1 MRRLVQ
7 IFLLLTFVASAQ
19 GQLQYQTADSIRR
32 ALSEIGS
39 VNRTAKVE
47 LLIRLSSETFYSD
60 TSLAFSYANDALALA
75 QASRNKEL
83 MAKAAKNL
91 GKLFYRKSDFTSA
104 LKYFNLTLQYNT
116 VAGNVNEI
124 AASYNNIG
132 VVFNRL
138 GYYDLALKNHL
149 QQQRINEETGNLQGL
164 AISNRN
170 IGNIYINL
178 KENDKALL
186 YYQASLEISEQLD
199 DSASMATALINLG
212 VVNMELERYEQA
224 RRYLNQALL
233 IKIKTNDKV
242 NITALY
248 ANLGVVAASVGEPR
262 QAISYF
268 SKSLDLARQINHRH
282 YTAVALKN
290 LGETFLKLGE
300 RLTSFGYLQE
310 ALTVS
315 EEIEARDLTA
325 SIHATLSQWHEEQ
338 NDFAAALYNFRIATA
353 IRDSLL
359 NTEKSRQMKNMQL
372 VYEVEKRET
381 EILGQKVAI
390 ERLKTG
396 QVYLLLVIIMVLTL
410 VFVFYYRYRTKRR
423 LSRQLEVKVAEALH
437 KEKEQQQIIA
447 HQSSLTSLGEL
458 ASAIAHEI
466 KQPLQNISLAN
477 EDLQIENAAGNV
489 NKQSIADITTDIAE
503 DIRRIKFIISEV
515 SNFSR
520 GQLEDITEW
529 FDVNTRIRNAFSL
542 ARIKFSNT
550 HIRVDFD
557 LDENIPK
564 ILGNPYKFEQVIVIF
579 YNNAKDAIE
588 EKEQTLNVS
597 FDKKMVVKSY
607 YQDSNVIIEV
617 ADNGIGIPK
626 ENHTRIFMPFFTT
639 KPLGK
644 GSGLGLSIS
653 LGIAK
658 EMGGLIE
665 IESDEMEGT
674 LMRLKIPKKNL
685 KPPR

>member
-1 MRRLVQ
+1 MKLLVQ
-7 IFLLLTFVASAQ
+7 IFIVFFFIGSLQ
-19 GQLQYQTADSIRR
+19 GQLQYRSSDSLRK
-32 ALSEIGS
+32 ALSELSAEDRAG
-39 VNRTAKVE
+39 KVE
-47 LLIRLSSETFYSD
+47 LLIKFSSETYYND
-60 TSLAFSYANDALALA
+60 TSLAFGYASDALLLA
-75 QASRNKEL
+75 QATRDKEL

-91 GKLFYRKSDFTSA
+91 GKLYYRKSDFSNA
-104 LKYFNLTLQYNT
+104 LKYFKLTLQYNT
-116 VAGNVNEI
+116 DAGDVNEM

-138 GYYDLALKNHL
+138 GYYDLALQNHL

-178 KENDKALL
+178 KENDKALQ

-199 DSASMATALINLG
+199 DSTSIATALINLG
-212 VVNMELERYEQA
+212 VVNTELERYEQA
-224 RRYLNQALL
+224 RRYLSKALMM
-233 IKIKTNDKV
+233 KINTNDKV
-242 NITALY
+242 NITVLY
-248 ANLGVVAASVGEPR
+248 ANLGVVAVSQNDLR

-268 SKSLDLARQINHRH
+268 EQSLELARQINHRH
-282 YTAVALKN
+282 YMAVALKN
-290 LGETFLKLGE
+290 LGESYLKLGE
-300 RLTSFGYLQE
+300 PVASYGYLME

-315 EEIEARDLTA
+315 KQIDARDLTA
-325 SIHATLSQWHEEQ
+325 SIHATLSRWYEEQ
-338 NDFAAALYNFRIATA
+338 NDFAQALDNFRVATT

-359 NTEKSRQMKNMQL
+359 NSEKSRQMKNMQL
-372 VYEVEKRET
+372 VYEVEKKES

-396 QVYLLLVIIMVLTL
+396 QVYLLLGIVIVLAL
-410 VFVFYYRYRTKRR
+410 VFVFYYRYRTKRK
-423 LSRQLEVKVAEALH
+423 LSRQLEEKVAIALN

-466 KQPLQNISLAN
+466 KQPLQNILLAN
-477 EDLQIENAAGNV
+477 EDLQIENAAGKIDKNT
-489 NKQSIADITTDIAE
+489 IADITSDINE

-529 FDVNTRIRNAFSL
+529 FDANTHIKNAFSL
-542 ARIKFSNT
+542 ARIKFSNN

-557 LDENIPK
+557 LDENIPN
-564 ILGNPYKFEQVIVIF
+564 IRGNPYKFEQVVVIF
-579 YNNAKDAIE
+579 YNNAKDAID
-588 EKEQTLNVS
+588 EKEQKLEEA
-597 FDKKMVVKSY
+597 FDKMMRVKSY
-607 YQDSNVIIEV
+607 CEGTNVIIEV
-617 ADNGIGIPK
+617 ADNGIGIP
-626 ENHTRIFMPFFTT
+626 EINRTRIFMPFFTT

-658 EMGGLIE
+658 EMDGRIE
-665 IESDEMEGT
+665 MESREMEGT
-674 LMRLKIPKKNL
+674 VMRLMIPLKKI
-685 KPPR
+685 

>member
-1 MRRLVQ
+1 MKHFVQ
-7 IFLLLTFVASAQ
+7 IFILLLFVASVQ
-19 GQLQYQTADSIRR
+19 SQEQHKSSDSLLK
-32 ALSEIGS
+32 ALSEL
-39 VNRTAKVE
+39 VTDDRADKVE
-47 LLIRLSSETFYSD
+47 LLITFSASPENYYND
-60 TSLAFSYANDALALA
+60 TSLTFSYATDALKLA
-75 QASRNKEL
+75 QATRDKKL
-83 MAKAAKNL
+83 MAKASNNL

-104 LKYFNLTLQYNT
+104 LKYFNLALQYNT
-116 VAGNVNEI
+116 EAGDLSEM

-132 VVFNRL
+132 VIFNRL
-138 GYYDLALKNHL
+138 GYYDLALKNQL
-149 QQQRINEETGNLQGL
+149 QQLRINEETGNLKGVATSKL
-164 AISNRN
+164 N

-178 KENDKALL
+178 KEIDNALQ
-186 YYQASLEISEQLD
+186 YYQASLEISEQLN
-199 DSASMATALINLG
+199 DSASIATVLINIG
-212 VVNMELERYEQA
+212 VVNMESERYEQA
-224 RRYLNQALL
+224 RLYLNQALL
-233 IKIKTNDKV
+233 LKIKANDKV

-248 ANLGVVAASVGEPR
+248 ANLGVIAGSLGDSL
-262 QAISYF
+262 QAIAYF
-268 SKSLDLARQINHRH
+268 MQSLELAREINNRH

-290 LGETFLKLGE
+290 LGESYLNFGD
-300 RLTSFGYLQE
+300 RFTSFDYLQE
-310 ALTVS
+310 ALSVS
-315 EEIEARDLTA
+315 EKIDARELIA
-325 SIHATLSQWHEEQ
+325 NIHATLSRWYEEK
-338 NDFAAALYNFRIATA
+338 NDYAAALDNFRIATV

-359 NTEKSRQMKNMQL
+359 NSEMSRQMKNMKL
-372 VYEVEKRET
+372 VYEVEKKET

-390 ERLKTG
+390 ERLKTS
-396 QVYLLLVIIMVLTL
+396 QVYLLLSVVIVLTL
-410 VFVFYYRYRTKRR
+410 VFVFYYRYRTKRK
-423 LSRQLEVKVAEALH
+423 LSRLLENKVAEALH

-477 EDLQIENAAGNV
+477 EDLQIENVGGNI
-489 NKQSIADITTDIAE
+489 NKQVIEDITSDINE
-503 DIRRIKFIISEV
+503 DIRRIKFIIGEV

-529 FDVNTRIRNAFSL
+529 FDANTHIRNAFSL
-542 ARIKFSNT
+542 ARIKFSNN
-550 HIRVDFD
+550 HIQVHFD

-564 ILGNPYKFEQVIVIF
+564 VLGNPYKFEQVVVIF

-588 EKEQTLNVS
+588 EKEQKMAAL

-607 YQDSNVIIEV
+607 FVDNNVVIEV
-617 ADNGIGIPK
+617 TDNGIGVPE

-665 IESDEMEGT
+665 MESHEMEGT
-674 LMRLKIPKKNL
+674 TMQLKIPVKKT
-685 KPPR
+685 